1 LKKKEKN
8 TRDKNNRESKYEVRN
23 MKIEILGT
31 GCSKCNKTKEVVEKV
46 LKSTGVKAEVVKVED
61 FETILKYGVMIIP
74 AVVIAGDVKI
84 MGKVPD

>member
-1 LKKKEKN
+1 
-8 TRDKNNRESKYEVRN
+8 

-61 FETILKYGVMIIP
+61 IETILKYGVMITP
-74 AVVIAGDVKI
+74 AVVIDGEVKI
-84 MGKVPD
+84 VGKVPDEKEIKKWITK